1 MELDGKRI
9 IVTGSARG
17 MGAATVRAYVAA
29 GATVVGMDVLDDM
42 GAEVAAEANAQGPG
56 SASYLSV
63 DVSDL
68 ASTEAAFAQAVE
80 QMGGGGHRASEA
92 SPPTTAGRPEWGT
105 EPAGFG
111 PDSLHPLAQRRP
123 PHGPAPPK
131 PAPHG
136 GGWGDPGAP

>member
-68 ASTEAAFAQAVE
+68 ANTEAAFAQAVE
-80 QMGGGGHRASEA
+80 QMGGLDA
-92 SPPTTAGRPEWGT
+92 
-105 EPAGFG
+105 
-111 PDSLHPLAQRRP
+111 LA
-123 PHGPAPPK
+123 HFF
-131 PAPHG
+131 
-136 GGWGDPGAP
+136 